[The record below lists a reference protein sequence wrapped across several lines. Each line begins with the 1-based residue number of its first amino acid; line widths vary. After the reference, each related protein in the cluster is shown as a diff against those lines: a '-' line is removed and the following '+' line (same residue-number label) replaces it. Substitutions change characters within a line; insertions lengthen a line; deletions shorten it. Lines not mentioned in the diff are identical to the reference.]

1 MNLEND
7 KALLLIES
15 RLQNVFDP
23 EFPIVDIWTMGLIYA
38 VDYQLDQKKIIIT
51 MTLTSPACPAWD
63 QIVDDI
69 KNALSEDF
77 FDFFIQVDIVFDP
90 SWNFDMIKDDDLK
103 RMFE

>member
-51 MTLTSPACPAWD
+51 MTLTSPACPAGD
-63 QIVDDI
+63 QIVGDI
-69 KNALSEDF
+69 KNALLEDF
-77 FDFFIQVDIVFDP
+77 PDFYVQVDITFEP
-90 SWNFDMIKDDDLK
+90 NRTFDMIKDDDLK